1 MMIRIPLRAV
11 AVAGVL
17 MFLSRASSAQQ
28 GRDES
33 TFTWSRQM
41 ASGAT
46 LTITN
51 GDGPINVREAAGDV
65 VVVRAVKNPRSRGS
79 MRDVAFDVRETG
91 NNIEICTLYDE
102 QTSCRDRDR
111 RGSHDVRVRVEYT
124 VSIPRSLRLRA
135 LTGNGEITV
144 ERAGADVTAMTG
156 NGTIHVGETAGR
168 VNVSTGNGDIQVDG
182 ANGPVSAST
191 GTGRVSVITSR
202 GAVTASTGTGDVDV
216 RVRGGPIDGDM
227 RFISGSGSIR
237 ITLPATFN
245 GRIDATSGS
254 GTLRSEFE
262 ISVVGRL
269 NAQHV
274 RGTIGRGG
282 PLIRMSTGAGT
293 IELRK
298 GE

>member
-1 MMIRIPLRAV
+1 MIHRSFRPLA
-11 AVAGVL
+11 AAGIAML
-17 MFLSRASSAQQ
+17 ASRAIAAQQ

-41 ASGAT
+41 ASGAV
-46 LTITN
+46 LTILN
-51 GDGPINVREAAGDV
+51 GDGPISVREASGDQ
-65 VVVRAVKNPRSRGS
+65 VVVRAVKNARSGGS
-79 MRDVAFDVRETG
+79 IRDVAFDVRETG
-91 NNIEICTLYDE
+91 SNVEICTLYDG
-102 QTSCRDRDR
+102 QTSCRDRQ
-111 RGSHDVRVRVEYT
+111 GNHDVRVRVEYT
-124 VSIPRSLRLRA
+124 VSIPRTLRVRA
-135 LTGNGEITV
+135 MTGNGDIIV
-144 ERAGADVTAMTG
+144 ERAGADVTAATG
-156 NGTIHVGETAGR
+156 NGSVHVGETAGR

-191 GTGRVSVITSR
+191 GTGRVSVVTSR

-216 RVRGGPIDGDM
+216 RVKSGPIDGDM
-227 RFISGSGSIR
+227 RFISGTGSIR
-237 ITLPATFN
+237 VTLPSDFN

-269 NAQHV
+269 NAQHI

-282 PLIRMSTGAGT
+282 PLIRMSTGSGT

-298 GE
+298 Q

>member
-1 MMIRIPLRAV
+1 MIRRSRRTLA
-11 AVAGVL
+11 AAGIA
-17 MFLSRASSAQQ
+17 MFASRAIAAQQ

-46 LTITN
+46 LTILN
-51 GDGPINVREAAGDV
+51 GDGPISVREASGDQ
-65 VVVRAVKNPRSRGS
+65 VVVRAVKNVRSRGS
-79 MRDVAFDVRETG
+79 IRDVAFDVRETG
-91 NNIEICTLYDE
+91 SSVEICTLYGG
-102 QTSCRDRDR
+102 QTSCRDRQ
-111 RGSHDVRVRVEYT
+111 GNHDVRVRVEYT
-124 VSIPRSLRLRA
+124 VSIPRTLRVRA
-135 LTGNGEITV
+135 ITGNGDVSI
-144 ERAGADVTAMTG
+144 ERAGADVTATTG
-156 NGTIHVGETAGR
+156 NGSVRVGETAGR
-168 VNVSTGNGDIQVDG
+168 VNVTTGNGDIQVDG

-216 RVRGGPIDGDM
+216 RVKGGPIDGDM

-237 ITLPATFN
+237 VTLPSDFN

-282 PLIRMSTGAGT
+282 PLIRMSTGSGT

-298 GE
+298 N